1 MRPFGERRG
10 IENVRNHDDLHMLES
25 LDFSRDMLQLREYEA
40 EQAAL
45 AGGPSGSR
53 ASGSM
58 GEPTILRELPLRPAD
73 IHAQASTG
81 PSTPRGVDGP
91 SL

>member
-1 MRPFGERRG
+1 
-10 IENVRNHDDLHMLES
+10 MLES

-73 IHAQASTG
+73 IHAQAANGPAPAPG
-81 PSTPRGVDGP
+81 PSGMTI
-91 SL
+91 